1 MEIAQEI
8 KGLGAEPEDPSSVF
22 GAYVVEEAGLTKV
35 SGFSVHTLGHKD
47 IHTHTPKPMQ

>member
-8 KGLGAEPEDPSSVF
+8 KGLGAKPEDPSSVF

-35 SGFSVHTLGHKD
+35 SSGFSVRTLGHKD
-47 IHTHTPKPMQ
+47 THTPKPMQ